1 MHMIHLR
8 PSFTQPALS
17 GLKGRHFQEPGA
29 GFLEL
34 GLVAKPKAREE
45 EKEREAVTRPFPR
58 STVLSGPSGLH
69 WLSLTAW
76 RRLCEIERTSG
87 GVAENSARELS
98 LFHPLGENEK
108 THFHHQLKG

>member
-1 MHMIHLR
+1 MIHLR
-8 PSFTQPALS
+8 PSFTQPAPS

-34 GLVAKPKAREE
+34 GGLVAKPKAREG

-69 WLSLTAW
+69 WVSLTAW
-76 RRLCEIERTSG
+76 CRLCEIERTSR
-87 GVAENSARELS
+87 GVAENSA
-98 LFHPLGENEK
+98 
-108 THFHHQLKG
+108 